1 MEMKSLQ
8 KRILEVREQIPALSK
23 KNYSEEVNYDFTK
36 IDDIY
41 RYLTPAMNSAGVNM
55 DLVSEKATRTADNGD
70 PVYVSRIEGTN
81 CWLYE
86 ADITLVWTNVD
97 DPADKETVT
106 LHAIGTNEMPDKAK
120 GSALTYCLK
129 YYFFIKFAINQGGE
143 DPDMYSMKGETDAR
157 KEKGYAAVQ
166 DKAGHASKREG
177 KATTVPAA
185 EAGRKSAKT
194 GTADAPGDSHKK
206 ITSLEDARN
215 FRCTIGIND
224 GKTMGQIAEDPEKG
238 RRYLEWFLNSYH
250 GKDDRYRQAA
260 AILLESMQG
269 EMPAAA

>member
-1 MEMKSLQ
+1 MEIKNLQ
-8 KRILEVREQIPALSK
+8 QKLLEVREQIPALSK

-41 RYLTPAMNSAGVNM
+41 KYLTPAMNRAGINM
-55 DLVSEKATRTADNGD
+55 DIVSEKASRTADNGD

-86 ADITLVWTNVD
+86 ADITLVWKNVD
-97 DPADKETVT
+97 DPSEQEMVT

-143 DPDMYSMKGETDAR
+143 DPDMRSVSGREGRLETGDKAA
-157 KEKGYAAVQ
+157 KEKAGRGEKHREKTAAVPTEKGTQ
-166 DKAGHASKREG
+166 DVKKE
-177 KATTVPAA
+177 KN
-185 EAGRKSAKT
+185 
-194 GTADAPGDSHKK
+194 DAPDERFSK
-206 ITSLEDARN
+206 IVSLEDARN
-215 FRCTIGIND
+215 FKCTIGIND
-224 GKTMGQIAEDPEKG
+224 GKTMGQIAEIPEKG
-238 RRYLEWFLNSYH
+238 RKYLEWFLNSYR

-260 AILLESMQG
+260 AILLEEMQG
-269 EMPAAA
+269 EKLAAA